1 MNRRRLFVLSFS
13 IVCVVIIAVG
23 LLYWWSEQ
31 VAEQKLQECIT
42 SLKKERGYIIV
53 EYPFSDFD
61 VDPDHVLKEHD
72 FTDFHQ
78 AVSISGIDHVYYD
91 RERHLLYFLGDSSL
105 RGIEATVFNY
115 KWGKM

>member
-1 MNRRRLFVLSFS
+1 VNKRRVFILSFS
-13 IVCVVIIAVG
+13 IVCVVIIGVG

-31 VAEQKLQECIT
+31 VAEQKLQECIR
-42 SLKKERGYIIV
+42 SLNSEGNYII
-53 EYPFSDFD
+53 EERPFSDFHT
-61 VDPDHVLKEHD
+61 DPDHVLKERD

-91 RERHLLYFLGDSSL
+91 RGIHVLYFLGNGH
-105 RGIEATVFNY
+105 GIEATVFNY

>member
-1 MNRRRLFVLSFS
+1 MNKRKLFILSFS
-13 IVCVVIIAVG
+13 VVCVVIIAVG

-42 SLKKERGYIIV
+42 SLKEEGDYII
-53 EYPFSDFD
+53 EEHPFSDFHI
-61 VDPDHVLKEHD
+61 DPDHVLKERD

-78 AVSISGIDHVYYD
+78 AVSISGIDHIYYD
-91 RERHLLYFLGDSSL
+91 RGIHVLYFLGNGH
-105 RGIEATVFNY
+105 GIEATVFNY

>member
-13 IVCVVIIAVG
+13 IVCVVITAVG

-31 VAEQKLQECIT
+31 VAEQKLQECIR
-42 SLKKERGYIIV
+42 SLNREGDYVI
-53 EYPFSDFD
+53 EEHPFSDFYIEGQIC
-61 VDPDHVLKEHD
+61 KEYD

-78 AVSISGIDHVYYD
+78 AVSTSGIGHVYYD
-91 RERHLLYFLGDSSL
+91 RGRHLLYFLGDGH
-105 RGIEATVFNY
+105 GIEATVFNY

>member
-1 MNRRRLFVLSFS
+1 MNKRRLFVLSFS

-31 VAEQKLQECIT
+31 VAEQKLQECIR
-42 SLKKERGYIIV
+42 SLNREGDYII
-53 EYPFSDFD
+53 EERPFSDFHID
-61 VDPDHVLKEHD
+61 QICKEWD

-91 RERHLLYFLGDSSL
+91 RGIYVLYFLGNGH
-105 RGIEATVFNY
+105 GIEATVFNY

>member
-1 MNRRRLFVLSFS
+1 MNKRRLFVLSFS
-13 IVCVVIIAVG
+13 IVCVVITAAG

-31 VAEQKLQECIT
+31 VAEQKLQECIR
-42 SLKKERGYIIV
+42 SLNREGDYII
-53 EYPFSDFD
+53 EEHPFSDFHID
-61 VDPDHVLKEHD
+61 QTCKEHD

-91 RERHLLYFLGDSSL
+91 RGRHLLYFLGDSSL

>member
-1 MNRRRLFVLSFS
+1 MNRRRLILLSFS
-13 IVCVVIIAVG
+13 VVCVVMIAVG

-42 SLKKERGYIIV
+42 SLKKEHDYIIE

-61 VDPDHVLKEHD
+61 IDPDYVSKERD
-72 FTDFHQ
+72 FTDFHP
-78 AVSISGIDHVYYD
+78 AVSTSGIDHVYYD
-91 RERHLLYFLGDSSL
+91 RGRHLLYFLGDGH
-105 RGIEATVFNY
+105 GIEATVFNY